1 VSLAQ
6 PDFTSNCQ
14 GAANAGTQLFLVA
27 LDANSMER
35 LTRSCN
41 GVNFHPV
48 YVLYTFSLNPV
59 VMADPQLEGAALG
72 TTVIPVTS
80 TANPSVGTY
89 LTVMRSY
96 AAAVPQDSMSM
107 TGWVSTQLFQLAAK
121 NIGDPPTSQAILNGL
136 WSIKNDDLGGITQ
149 PLTFTKGQPAA
160 QMVCYWLLELKS
172 GHFAS
177 PNNGQRTCL

>member
-1 VSLAQ
+1 
-6 PDFTSNCQ
+6 
-14 GAANAGTQLFLVA
+14 
-27 LDANSMER
+27 
-35 LTRSCN
+35 
-41 GVNFHPV
+41 
-48 YVLYTFSLNPV
+48 
-59 VMADPQLEGAALG
+59 
-72 TTVIPVTS
+72 
-80 TANPSVGTY
+80 
-89 LTVMRSY
+89 
-96 AAAVPQDSMSM
+96 MSM

-172 GHFAS
+172 GHFVS